1 MTMLLGKYLGR
12 KGGSGVAQWIINK
25 MPKHDVYIEPF
36 CGCAVVASLKKL
48 AMVDNVL
55 IDVNSGIIDELK
67 QHSFSKDFTLICDDS
82 LAIIDRLISDYIGQ
96 GKKVL
101 IYLDPPYLPETRS
114 SFSSCQYSYELTIL
128 QHSWL
133 LSFMKDKLLQFPKN
147 LYFMISGY
155 KSDMYM
161 SMLECFFYFD
171 FQTMSRGGIRTESL
185 WTSFN
190 PDDYVKHQYDY
201 VGSTFTD
208 RQRIK
213 RKSSRWVS
221 KFQKLSFDEQMVI
234 FEDLKKV
241 LIGLAF
247 LFSSCIS

>member
-1 MTMLLGKYLGR
+1 MTMLSGKYLGR

-25 MPKHDVYIEPF
+25 MPEHDVYIEPF
-36 CGCAVVASLKKL
+36 CGCAVVASLKKI

-55 IDVNSGIIDELK
+55 IDINPGIIDELK

-82 LAIIDRLISDYIGQ
+82 MAIIDRLISDYVGL

-114 SFSSCQYSYELTIL
+114 SFSSCQYSYELSML
-128 QHSWL
+128 DHSCL

-161 SMLECFFYFD
+161 SILQSWNYFE

-201 VGSTFTD
+201 VGFTFTD

-234 FEDLKKV
+234 FEDFKKV
-241 LIGLAF
+241 LNR
-247 LFSSCIS
+247 